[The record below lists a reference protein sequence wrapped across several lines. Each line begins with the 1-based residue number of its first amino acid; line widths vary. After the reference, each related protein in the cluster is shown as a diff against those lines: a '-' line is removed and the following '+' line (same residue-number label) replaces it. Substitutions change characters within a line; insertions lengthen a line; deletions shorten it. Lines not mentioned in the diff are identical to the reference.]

1 LEIPFCWIY
10 GFDHGSLLFFV
21 SVKTA
26 SMKCNQGGNMK
37 SIVKIIAVLVVFG
50 ILIGAAL
57 AQFSKPEDAI
67 KYRQSVM
74 IVMAHHFGLLGAMV
88 TGKQPYDQMAFASN
102 TAVIETLSGLPWEA
116 FLVPGSDRGETT
128 MKSSVLKDPEGLKSI
143 SQQFQIEVGKLSA
156 AAKGNDFDTIK
167 AQFGAVAQS
176 CKNCHGKN
184 RK

>member
-1 LEIPFCWIY
+1 MKA
-10 GFDHGSLLFFV
+10 LL
-21 SVKTA
+21 KT
-26 SMKCNQGGNMK
+26 
-37 SIVKIIAVLVVFG
+37 VAVLVIFG

-74 IVMAHHFGLLGAMV
+74 FVIGQHFGRLGAMV
-88 TGKQPYDQMAFASN
+88 KGEQPYDQMAFESN
-102 TAVIETLSGLPWEA
+102 TAVIEALSGLPWEA
-116 FLVPGSDRGETT
+116 FLVPGSDRGKTT
-128 MKSSVLKDPEGLKSI
+128 MKSSVLKDPDGLKSL
-143 SQQFQIEVGKLSA
+143 SQQFQFEVGKLSA
-156 AAKGNDFDTIK
+156 AAKGNDLDTIK